1 MPDSMIGWGG
11 TLVQNSPCRAGPLP
25 VEPPSVSTEE
35 PGLKSMRHA
44 ARFARPIAI
53 LAAVVMA
60 LFCWAVSSPPGS
72 SPDDD
77 YHMAS
82 IWCGSAAA
90 MELCAETGAPEERV
104 LPADVL
110 DAASCFAFDPN
121 AAASCALDDEGT
133 RVSTR
138 GNWNGEAYPP
148 VYYAVTHLLASDDLS
163 VSVVVIRAVNVLIY
177 VGSLAAVFFLIP
189 RGARSALIWGALIT
203 SVPLGTFIIAS
214 LNPSSWAV
222 TSASTLW
229 VAVWGFHSQ
238 RGVRKI
244 LLAVLTVVLVI
255 LGAGARGDSAAY
267 AVLALI
273 AGSVLAFRRDRRYLL
288 ELLLPVGLIAASAA
302 LFLSAGQSAVVG
314 GATVVENETYTF
326 TELLFINVK
335 QLPQL
340 LVGFLGTWGLGWLD
354 TYMPGIVWVVTMT
367 VFSGVVFWGLGRGDW
382 RKWLALAGV
391 GAGVIAV
398 PLYIL
403 MHDGVVVGNGV
414 QPRYV
419 FPLIIMFAG
428 IAVFARGR
436 ASLGLNRLQ
445 LTVVAISLAVANSVA
460 LHVNLRRY
468 VTGLDA
474 VGINLDRDVEWW
486 WNAPISPMG
495 LWVLGSTAFAMV
507 IGLLMTLA
515 WPRHARIAAVASDRE
530 SSLAREVEAEA

>member
-1 MPDSMIGWGG
+1 MI
-11 TLVQNSPCRAGPLP
+11 
-25 VEPPSVSTEE
+25 
-35 PGLKSMRHA
+35 
-44 ARFARPIAI
+44 
-53 LAAVVMA
+53 A
-60 LFCWAVSSPPGS
+60 LLSWAVSSPPGS

-82 IWCGSAAA
+82 IWCGTAAPTD
-90 MELCAETGAPEERV
+90 LCAETGSPEERV

-110 DAASCFAFDPN
+110 DAASCFAFDPD
-121 AAASCALDDEGT
+121 AAASCALDEDGT

-148 VYYAVTHLLASDDLS
+148 VYYAVTHLLAGGDLS
-163 VSVVVIRAVNVLIY
+163 VSVVLIRAVNVLIY
-177 VGSLAAVFFLIP
+177 VGSLAALFVLTP
-189 RGARSALIWGALIT
+189 RAGRSPLIWGALIT
-203 SVPLGTFIIAS
+203 SIPLGMFIVAS
-214 LNPSSWAV
+214 VNPSSWAV

-229 VAVWGFHSQ
+229 IAVWGFHSQ
-238 RGVRKI
+238 RGVRKV
-244 LLAVLTVVLVI
+244 LLAVLTVVLVV

-273 AGSVLAFRRDRRYLL
+273 AGSVLAFRRDKRYLL

-314 GATVVENETYTF
+314 GATVVENQTYTF
-326 TELLFINVK
+326 TELLFINLK

-354 TYMPGIVWVVTMT
+354 TYMPGIVWVLAMT
-367 VFSGVVFWGLGRGDW
+367 VFGGVLFWGLGRGDG

-428 IAVFARGR
+428 IAVFGHREP
-436 ASLGLNRLQ
+436 SLGLNRLQ

-468 VTGLDA
+468 VTGLDV

-486 WNAPISPMG
+486 WNAPISPLG
-495 LWVLGSTAFAMV
+495 LWVLGSVAFAALL
-507 IGLLMTLA
+507 GLLLSLA
-515 WPRHARIAAVASDRE
+515 WPRRRAIALEEADDEYAAPAPARAT
-530 SSLAREVEAEA
+530 EVER